1 MDLRTRRECGAGRLD
16 ELLLVYDSAQTEGFC
31 MKTHA
36 AIGLPAG
43 KPLEIVPV
51 DLAGPNAGA
60 VRAEEIGPRGCAT
73 GQFTR
78 SRADRACSP

>member
-1 MDLRTRRECGAGRLD
+1 
-16 ELLLVYDSAQTEGFC
+16 